1 MLKLTRGNIIIIS
14 ISIIFLLCIALF
26 TSNKLDWK
34 VIDPRRLRLPSCY
47 LGGGLGE
54 WNEREI
60 AYKWT
65 FPDACVLEF
74 GGGAGSVSTIIQK
87 ILKNQKNH
95 VVIQPPE
102 KEMFGGI
109 TQLKKNRDACN
120 SKFQIID
127 HVLKKGEEDTVMGM
141 VSKPFDLIV
150 ADCENCLY
158 NEYNKNPKLFAN
170 IKQIQVERDDF
181 KDKSYDGLRK
191 ELGMK
196 IVDTRECYMR
206 ECVTVEVWEK

>member
-14 ISIIFLLCIALF
+14 ISIIFLFCYFYYKYSTPRL
-26 TSNKLDWK
+26 
-34 VIDPRRLRLPSCY
+34 VYDPRRSLLPLCY
-47 LGGGLGE
+47 LGGGLSE
-54 WNEREI
+54 WNERET

-74 GGGAGSVSTIIQK
+74 GGGAGSVSTVIQK

-158 NEYNKNPKLFAN
+158 NEYKKNPKLFAN

-181 KDKSYDGLRK
+181 DKSYDRLIK

-196 IVDTRECYMR
+196 IVHTAKCYMR
-206 ECVTVEVWEK
+206 ESVTVEVWEK

>member
-158 NEYNKNPKLFAN
+158 NEYNKNPKLIAN
-170 IKQIQVERDDF
+170 IKHIQVERDGF
-181 KDKSYDGLRK
+181 KD
-191 ELGMK
+191 
-196 IVDTRECYMR
+196 
-206 ECVTVEVWEK
+206 

>member
-14 ISIIFLLCIALF
+14 ISIIFLFCYF
-26 TSNKLDWK
+26 YYKYRT
-34 VIDPRRLRLPSCY
+34 VRLQSCY
-47 LGGGLGE
+47 LGGGWGE
-54 WNEREI
+54 WNERET

-102 KEMFGGI
+102 NEMFGGI

-127 HVLKKGEEDTVMGM
+127 HVLEKGEEDTVMSM

-158 NEYNKNPKLFAN
+158 NEYNKNKKLFAN

-191 ELGMK
+191 EFGMK
-196 IVDTRECYMR
+196 LVHTGKCYIG